1 MWLRIKNIEKLNRVL
16 QRPRPRLVDH
26 KRYVV
31 YSGEY
36 LKKCSICPNTDY
48 LISRAEATLGSVDKV
63 KKGHA
68 DYLHN
73 MGGKFASD
81 STWSRRPHGSL

>member
-1 MWLRIKNIEKLNRVL
+1 MWLRIKNVEKLNRP
-16 QRPRPRLVDH
+16 QLVDH

-68 DYLHN
+68 DYLRN